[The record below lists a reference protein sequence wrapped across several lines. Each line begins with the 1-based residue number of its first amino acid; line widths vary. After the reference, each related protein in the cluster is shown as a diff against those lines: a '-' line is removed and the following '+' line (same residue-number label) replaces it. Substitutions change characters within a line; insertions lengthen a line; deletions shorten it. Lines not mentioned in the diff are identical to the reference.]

1 MKEDYINQI
10 IEFVKSLSENQILY
24 VLTLIKNLMGSH

>member
-10 IEFVKSLSENQILY
+10 IEFVKSLSENQIIY
-24 VLTLIKNLMGSH
+24 ILTLLKTLFGSH

>member
-10 IEFVKSLSENQILY
+10 IEFVKSLSENQLIY
-24 VLTLIKNLMGSH
+24 ILTLMKTLLGSH

>member
-10 IEFVKSLSENQILY
+10 IEFVKSLSENQIIY
-24 VLTLIKNLMGSH
+24 ILTLLQTLFGSH